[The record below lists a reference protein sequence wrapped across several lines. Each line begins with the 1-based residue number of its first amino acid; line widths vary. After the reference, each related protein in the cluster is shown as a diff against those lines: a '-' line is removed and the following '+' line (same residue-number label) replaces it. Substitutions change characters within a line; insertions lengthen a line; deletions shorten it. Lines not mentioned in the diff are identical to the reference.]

1 MTIVLIDDKSL
12 PPPPHVG
19 LRAPD
24 DMETRRRLNKKKLV
38 YGFPLPEEWFEY
50 RFRHDLHIDTF
61 DPELKEKA
69 KDYYRATLV
78 AHLIGLCDRMEDG
91 GKCHPGSVQ
100 TSTVS
105 CWFLAIGTPGN
116 MPSLE
121 SVKKL
126 RETLLPYGVVESPRW
141 YPKIQ

>member
-1 MTIVLIDDKSL
+1 MIVLIDDKSL
-12 PPPPHVG
+12 PPPPYVG

-24 DMETRRRLNKKKLV
+24 NMEARRRLNRKSLV
-38 YGFPLPEEWFEY
+38 YGFPLPDEWFEY
-50 RFRHDLHIDTF
+50 RFCVDLDIATF
-61 DPELKEKA
+61 DPELKEEA
-69 KDYYRATLV
+69 KRYYRATIV
-78 AHLIGLCDRMEDG
+78 AHLIGLCDRMEG
-91 GKCHPGSVQ
+91 GKKCHPGSVQ

-105 CWFLAIGTPGN
+105 CWFLTIGTPGC
-116 MPSLE
+116 MPPLE